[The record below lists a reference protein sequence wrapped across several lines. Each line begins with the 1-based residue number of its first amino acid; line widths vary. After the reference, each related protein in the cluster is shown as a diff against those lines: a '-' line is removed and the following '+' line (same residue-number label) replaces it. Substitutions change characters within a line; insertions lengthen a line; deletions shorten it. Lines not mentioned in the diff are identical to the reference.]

1 MVNAATAD
9 DRLADAANGGGA
21 GLVGDFQRNLQADF
35 AVRMNARSNVNVHAH
50 VEILKLRVYTQRAYS
65 RADAKRSSKRTG
77 GDGNAVA
84 DFQAGLEA
92 VCSANLR
99 ILQDLGVRVVEQ
111 KLHMDRINAYRV
123 VSGIQM
129 LQTIKVQ
136 PAATRG
142 RCGSSA
148 ARSSRGGS
156 RVSALECNGCVL
168 RRQDADLPDLI
179 VPYLGY
185 NYVNDDFRFGFVNV
199 INHLLRQRQLVWSA
213 TYHDGILR
221 GYLLDALHFQNRADR
236 IHHVLK
242 IGCRGHIAEI
252 KGSNDALLEFATLAG
267 IIRSNKDGVWRYR
280 TPERPRL
287 QRNDV
292 QCLLQSDALQIHR
305 KLSRGVIRIEENV
318 DAGKLANGFVNGP

>member
-1 MVNAATAD
+1 MVNAAAAD
-9 DRLADAANGGGA
+9 NRLADAANGGGA

-129 LQTIKVQ
+129 LQRIKVQ
-136 PAATRG
+136 SAATG
-142 RCGSSA
+142 CRCGSRACAGS
-148 ARSSRGGS
+148 RSSS
-156 RVSALECNGCVL
+156 RDVSALQCNGRVL

-179 VPYLGY
+179 VPHLRY
-185 NYVNDDFRFGFVNV
+185 NDVNDDFRFGLVNV
-199 INHLLRQRQLVWSA
+199 INHLLRQGQLVRRA

-221 GYLLDALHFQNRADR
+221 GYLLDALHFQNGADR
-236 IHHVLK
+236 VHHVLK
-242 IGCRGHIAEI
+242 VSCRGHIAEI
-252 KGSNDALLEFATLAG
+252 KSSNDALLELATLAG
-267 IIRSNKDGVWRYR
+267 VISSNKDGVRRHR
-280 TPERPRL
+280 TPER
-287 QRNDV
+287 
-292 QCLLQSDALQIHR
+292 S
-305 KLSRGVIRIEENV
+305 
-318 DAGKLANGFVNGP
+318 